1 MDNPGGVTLL
11 EKISK
16 ALEDRNLTKV
26 AMNCGLHENTV
37 RAIASGKNKNPT
49 YETLEKLHAY
59 LFGSTNDST
68 GGQ

>member
-1 MDNPGGVTLL
+1 MENPGGETLL

-16 ALEDRNLTKV
+16 ALSDRNLTKV

-49 YETLEKLHAY
+49 YETLEKLRAY
-59 LFGSTNDST
+59 LFGSSDST
-68 GGQ
+68 GE